1 MSYTVTDAQRAV
13 IVKAL
18 DSWMED
24 EAVTGIS
31 VDKITGRGKQRKQR
45 SLGVF
50 DRELLESLGSGD
62 RVMDE
67 ALASYG
73 ALGGSLQVRCL
84 YGDDRAGLRRA
95 FNLVRTGS
103 SSATGGSKGSDAA
116 AEKMAGSM
124 SGMLDSMARRFDSGE
139 SRTNDMFLLLLTQQ
153 KESADARAASED
165 ILKTAMLETV
175 RALEKTRGDV
185 EIVRLE
191 SQIKHLEQENQGG
204 LVASLV
210 EFAVSPVGAPVVMEL
225 VGLVQ
230 DYRAS
235 LAALTARRERRAYP
249 GRVRRPAP
257 APGPNGAGSAQ
268 PDVASPDPDGVES
281 ETMPPSV

>member
-24 EAVTGIS
+24 ESVTGIS

-62 RVMDE
+62 LVMDE

-73 ALGGSLQVRCL
+73 ALGGSLQVRCV
-84 YGDDRAGLRRA
+84 YADERAGLRRA
-95 FNLVRTGS
+95 FNLVRSGS
-103 SSATGGSKGSDAA
+103 SSATGGSKGADAA

-153 KESADARAASED
+153 KESTDARAASED

-210 EFAVSPVGAPVVMEL
+210 DFAVSPVGAPVVMEL

-235 LAALTARRERRAYP
+235 LRPYP
-249 GRVRRPAP
+249 GRVRQPGREYSGPRPGP
-257 APGPNGAGSAQ
+257 ESRPNGAGPAQ
-268 PDVASPDPDGVES
+268 PDVASQDPDGVES